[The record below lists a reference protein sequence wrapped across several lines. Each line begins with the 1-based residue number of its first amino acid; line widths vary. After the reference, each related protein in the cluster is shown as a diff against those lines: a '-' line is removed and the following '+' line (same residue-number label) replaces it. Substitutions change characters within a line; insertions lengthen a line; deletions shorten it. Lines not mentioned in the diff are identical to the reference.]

1 VVVVNTT
8 EDPSLRLARRLRSLR
23 QEAWPGI
30 RITQEALGE
39 ALGASAPLISSWE
52 SMRNPKTPPPD
63 RLEAYA
69 TFFATR
75 RSVAERPYRV
85 LTEAQLTDE
94 ERTRHEELFRELT
107 SLRNGAQGQEPAP
120 ALTQPLARS
129 QWHFPPDQDI
139 TIVGS
144 AFPAEYTEKLKP
156 FTDPEAPDYVELLKY
171 ADLDALLELFG
182 HIRAAN
188 PLSNVR
194 VLTPDEVTPDTYTSH
209 LVLLGGVDWNP
220 TTADL
225 LLRLELP
232 VRQLER
238 ADEDDPGGFEVGE
251 GEDRQMFKPVLRRIG
266 AKQELVADVA
276 HFFRAPNPFNAK
288 RTVSLCNGMY
298 QRGTL
303 GVVRALTDVRF
314 RDRNEQYLRAR
325 FDVDGAF
332 SIISRVNV
340 VLGSAVTPD
349 WTQSEDVLHEWPGA

>member
-1 VVVVNTT
+1 MVVNAT

-23 QEAWPGI
+23 REAWPGV
-30 RITQEALGE
+30 RITQEDLGE

-52 SMRNPKTPPPD
+52 SSRNPKTPPLD

-69 TFFATR
+69 TFFATP

-85 LTEAQLTDE
+85 LAEDQLTDE
-94 ERTRHEELFRELT
+94 ERARHEELFRELT

-144 AFPAEYTEKLKP
+144 AFPPEYLERLRP
-156 FTDPEAPDYVELLKY
+156 FTDPEAPDYVELLKF
-171 ADLDALLELFG
+171 ADMDALLELFG

-194 VLTPDEVTPDTYTSH
+194 VLTPDEVTTDTYTSH

-220 TTADL
+220 TTTEL
-225 LLRLELP
+225 LYRLHLP

-238 ADEDDPGGFEVGE
+238 VDEDDPGGFEVGA
-251 GEDRQMFKPVLRRIG
+251 GKDRQMFKPELRRIG
-266 AKQELVADVA
+266 DKVELVTDVA
-276 HFFRAPNPFNAK
+276 HFFRARNPFNAK

-325 FDVDGAF
+325 FDTDGTF
-332 SIISRVNV
+332 SIISRVDV
-340 VLGSAVTPD
+340 VLGRAVTPD
-349 WTQSEDVLHEWPGA
+349 WTQSENVLHEWPKA